1 MTSIRFGLPGGRG
14 ELNAASPDSKLVQA
28 AAADDL
34 GYDCLWLSERHLAP
48 PGGTPRYGP
57 SPLVLAGAVAARTR
71 RIGIGLSPLLI
82 QLHDPVRLAEDIATL
97 DGLSGGRVLLGL
109 GQAAP
114 PLTEALRNG
123 QPMPTARRALDVLL
137 GLWAGRPNPPL
148 LVAANDARDAN
159 WAAEL
164 GYPVIAPA
172 MLGRARLARFLAD
185 FANLGGMVAES
196 PVERFCLVAETDAEA
211 REIALPLA
219 ERITDR
225 YARGLSPEPPGL
237 ADGDDLDPERF
248 CERTALVGS
257 PDTVAARIAEL
268 RDECGITRIN
278 LRPSLTGQCPLS
290 QQRVTVALFAA
301 EVMPRFRP
309 DLTSQTGTSA

>member
-14 ELNAASPDSKLVQA
+14 ELSAASPDSKLVQA

-114 PLTEALRNG
+114 PLTEALRYG

-172 MLGRARLARFLAD
+172 MLARDRLARFLAD
-185 FANLGGMVAES
+185 FANLGGVVAES

-211 REIALPLA
+211 RDIALPLA

-268 RDECGITRIN
+268 RDELGITRIN
-278 LRPSLTGQCPLS
+278 LRPSLTGQCPLA

-301 EVMPRFRP
+301 EVMPRFRSGNP
-309 DLTSQTGTSA
+309 DKAGTPA